1 MTFSGVMSWTQTM
14 PSGTVSNNSSYCSTM
29 EMFQESLAGIEA
41 TSIVLGAGS
50 RFYSCT
56 DTAIAQQITNALS
69 NCKSDCSGQSF
80 SCEGQIWNVGKCKSG
95 AEISVGS
102 NLCTCSGS
110 LAIRPCVNDENWGGA
125 GPSTCAQDKQTLSIT
140 INYKGI

>member
-1 MTFSGVMSWTQTM
+1 MSWTQTL
-14 PSGTVSNNSSYCSTM
+14 PSGQVSNNSSYCSTM
-29 EMFQESLAGIEA
+29 ETFQESLAGIEA

-56 DTAIAQQITNALS
+56 DKAIAQQITNAFS
-69 NCKSDCSGQSF
+69 NCKSDCSSQSF
-80 SCEGQIWNVGKCKSG
+80 VCKGKVWNVGKCKSG

-140 INYKGI
+140 INYKGIR